1 MRLALPALLLFLSAI
16 PCAASLSAQERTRD
30 ETQDRSRREAPD
42 RSRVT
47 PSVGLTRVPLGY
59 QWGGGLKAASAAIG
73 MSMRAIRES
82 GIRISARALVP
93 IEGRAAIPDCVPE
106 AGGCKEYRTPNALFD
121 FSAGA
126 YTGSKDGI
134 HRQQGRQASR
144 IRGDGLAARI
154 RFAWCRNA
162 VVVYRRD
169 RRGDCSARRTRLR
182 AGYRA
187 APGVRDARRC
197 RCPHPS
203 HPEHRTG
210 VLSVSRLIDVMP

>member
-93 IEGRAAIPDCVPE
+93 VEGRAAIPDCVPE

-126 YTGSKDGI
+126 YTGSKDGKLRVSAAMGWL
-134 HRQQGRQASR
+134 HASGL
-144 IRGDGLAARI
+144 RGAATQSSSTVETGAEIAPLGERGFAPVIGLHLVYVTRGVAGARTLLIPSIGLA
-154 RFAWCRNA
+154 F
-162 VVVYRRD
+162 
-169 RRGDCSARRTRLR
+169 
-182 AGYRA
+182 
-187 APGVRDARRC
+187 
-197 RCPHPS
+197 
-203 HPEHRTG
+203 
-210 VLSVSRLIDVMP
+210 